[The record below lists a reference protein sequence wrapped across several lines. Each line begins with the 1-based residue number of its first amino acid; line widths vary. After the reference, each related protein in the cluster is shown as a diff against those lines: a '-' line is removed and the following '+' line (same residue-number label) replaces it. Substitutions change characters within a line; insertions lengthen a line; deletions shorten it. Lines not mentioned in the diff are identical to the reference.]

1 MIVYRI
7 ARRNRINDL
16 SGRGA
21 EIAAGRWNPKGFPVL
36 YTASTSSLAILEKL
50 VHVELDLF
58 PSDLYF
64 AVLEITDGFSQQ
76 VLQASDLPESWNKF
90 PNQDSLKEIGRNW
103 LEGNKTLILTVPSA
117 VNVHEV
123 NHLINPRHPE
133 VTMVKIIK
141 TYPFEIDVR
150 IIE

>member
-7 ARRNRINDL
+7 ARQHRINDL

-21 EIAAGRWNPKGFPVL
+21 EIAAGRWNPKGFAVL

-64 AVLEITDGFSQQ
+64 AVLEITDGFSQR
-76 VLQASDLPESWNKF
+76 VLQTSDLSENWNKF
-90 PNQDSLKEIGRNW
+90 PSPDSLKEIGRSW
-103 LEGNKTLILTVPSA
+103 LEDNKNLVLTVPSA
-117 VNVHEV
+117 VNIHEV

-133 VTMVKIIK
+133 MTMVKISD
-141 TYPFEIDVR
+141 TSPFEIDVR
-150 IIE
+150 LMG